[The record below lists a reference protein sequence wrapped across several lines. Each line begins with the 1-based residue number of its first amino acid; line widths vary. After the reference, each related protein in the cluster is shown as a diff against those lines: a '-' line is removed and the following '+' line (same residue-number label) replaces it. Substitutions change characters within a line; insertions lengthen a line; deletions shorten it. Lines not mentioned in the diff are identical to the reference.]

1 MGLRSH
7 EYEDTKTN
15 PAPLSVGIKKG
26 AHPTR
31 NTPHKHTRMRYTHT
45 TPHTTHAHIKK
56 KKGLWLVETRCFNQP
71 QPHIII

>member
-31 NTPHKHTRMRYTHT
+31 NTPHKHTQMRYTHMRMRYTHI
-45 TPHTTHAHIKK
+45 HI
-56 KKGLWLVETRCFNQP
+56 
-71 QPHIII
+71 

>member
-1 MGLRSH
+1 MGLRSL

-31 NTPHKHTRMRYTHT
+31 NTPHKHTQMRYTHMRMRYTHT

-56 KKGLWLVETRCFNQP
+56 KGVVVG
-71 QPHIII
+71 

>member
-1 MGLRSH
+1 MGLHSH

-31 NTPHKHTRMRYTHT
+31 NTPHKHTHLAQGPAAPHTHT
-45 TPHTTHAHIKK
+45 PRHTEH
-56 KKGLWLVETRCFNQP
+56 P
-71 QPHIII
+71 